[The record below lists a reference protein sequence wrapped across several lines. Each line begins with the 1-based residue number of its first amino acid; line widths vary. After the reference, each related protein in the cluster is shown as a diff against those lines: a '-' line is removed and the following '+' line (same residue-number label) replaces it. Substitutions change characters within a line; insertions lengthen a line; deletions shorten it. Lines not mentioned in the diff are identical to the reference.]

1 MSEISVTKKTRQTN
15 THHFREYYP
24 SGKRLLYGIAV
35 MAFGILIAGFWN
47 YHLVD
52 GFGKNFIAGN
62 TIGDTGSLAGTFGE
76 RGGSFGFLFAA
87 IAGLAATFTAC
98 NCVAFAMLPGLACS
112 ADRQN
117 TRQSAIKAIT
127 AFVVPVAL
135 VGAFYGIFIGF
146 LGPEG
151 IELFNERPIRLAQ
164 AQAVFSI
171 IGIVMI
177 FWGFLELGYFKKLTN
192 RVPVQT
198 KVFFTS
204 PTTKASLLGVLV
216 GLFAVGRPFPVFREF
231 LTYAATANSP
241 LYGSLVMIIHGI
253 GQITVLLLL
262 FFILVYFFGNRMMNW
277 ANQTPHKPRML
288 TALALLGGGAYFIF
302 YWGIAFIYD
311 VGRWGFKLGW
321 YG

>member
-1 MSEISVTKKTRQTN
+1 MEKN
-15 THHFREYYP
+15 TAATHIESFAENYP
-24 SGKRLLYGIAV
+24 NSKRLLYGIAV
-35 MAFGILIAGFWN
+35 ILLGVLIAGFWN

-52 GFGKNFIAGN
+52 GFGKNIVAGN
-62 TIGDTGSLAGTFGE
+62 TIGDTSALAGTFGE
-76 RGGSFGFLFAA
+76 KGGGFGFIFAA

-112 ADRQN
+112 TDRQN
-117 TRQSAIKAIT
+117 TRQTAIKAIT
-127 AFVVPVAL
+127 AFVVPVAI
-135 VGAFYGIFIGF
+135 VGAVYGIFIGF
-146 LGPEG
+146 LGSDG
-151 IELFNERPIRLAQ
+151 IQLFNERPIRLAQ
-164 AQAVFSI
+164 AQAVFSM
-171 IGIVMI
+171 IGIAML
-177 FWGFLELGYFKKLTN
+177 FWGFLELGYFKKITD
-192 RVPVQT
+192 RFSDT
-198 KVFFTS
+198 TREFFTT

-253 GQITVLLLL
+253 GQIAILLVL
-262 FFILVYFFGNRMMNW
+262 FFILVYFFGNKMMNW

-288 TALALLGGGAYFIF
+288 TALAQLGGGSYFIF

>member
-1 MSEISVTKKTRQTN
+1 MSDSSKKTDP
-15 THHFREYYP
+15 FLSYYP
-24 SGKRLLYGIAV
+24 NRKRMLYAIAV
-35 MAFGILIAGFWN
+35 IAAGIIIAGFWN

-52 GFGKNFIAGN
+52 GFGKNIIAGN
-62 TIGDTGSLAGTFGE
+62 TIGDTSSLAGTFGQN
-76 RGGSFGFLFAA
+76 GGGFGFIFAA

-98 NCVAFAMLPGLACS
+98 NCVAFAMIPGLACS
-112 ADRQN
+112 ADQQN
-117 TRQSAIKAIT
+117 TKKSAIKAVT
-127 AFVVPVAL
+127 AFVIPVAL
-135 VGAFYGIFIGF
+135 IGAAYGIFIGF

-164 AQAVFSI
+164 AQAVFSM

-177 FWGFLELGYFKKLTN
+177 GWGFLELGYFKRITD
-192 RVPVQT
+192 RFSDQT
-198 KVFFTS
+198 KEFFAS

-241 LYGSLVMIIHGI
+241 LYASLVMIIHGI
-253 GQITVLLLL
+253 GQITILLLL
-262 FFILVYFFGNRMMNW
+262 FFILVYFFGNKMMSW
-277 ANQTPHKPRML
+277 ANQTPHKPRLL

>member
-1 MSEISVTKKTRQTN
+1 MGTNKTALN
-15 THHFREYYP
+15 TDPFTEQYP
-24 SGKRLLYGIAV
+24 NRKRLLYGFAVIAL
-35 MAFGILIAGFWN
+35 GIIIAGFWN

-52 GFGKNFIAGN
+52 GFGKNIVAGN
-62 TIGDTGSLAGTFGE
+62 TIGDTTSLAGTFSE
-76 RGGSFGFLFAA
+76 NGGGFGFLFAA

-112 ADRQN
+112 ADRKN
-117 TRQSAIKAIT
+117 TRQSAIKAIS
-127 AFVVPVAL
+127 AFVIPVAL

-164 AQAVFSI
+164 AQAVFSM
-171 IGIVMI
+171 IGITMI
-177 FWGFLELGYFKKLTN
+177 VWGFIELGYFKKITD
-192 RVPVQT
+192 RFSDQT
-198 KVFFTS
+198 KQFFTS

-241 LYGSLVMIIHGI
+241 LYASVVMIIHGI
-253 GQITVLLLL
+253 GQITILLLL
-262 FFILVYFFGNRMMNW
+262 FFILVYFFGNKMMNW

>member
-1 MSEISVTKKTRQTN
+1 MEKNN
-15 THHFREYYP
+15 TAPPRDPFLDQYP
-24 SGKRLLYGIAV
+24 NRKRLIYGLAVIAL
-35 MAFGILIAGFWN
+35 GIIIAGFWN

-52 GFGKNFIAGN
+52 GFGKNIVAGN
-62 TIGDTGSLAGTFGE
+62 TIGDTSALAGTFGE
-76 RGGSFGFLFAA
+76 RGGSFGFIFAA

-112 ADRQN
+112 TDRQN
-117 TRQSAIKAIT
+117 TRQTAIKAIT
-127 AFVVPVAL
+127 AFVLPVAL

-151 IELFNERPIRLAQ
+151 IELFNERPVRLAQ
-164 AQAVFSI
+164 AQAVFSM
-171 IGIVMI
+171 IGIAMI
-177 FWGFLELGYFKKLTN
+177 LWGLLELGYFKNITRRFSPLTIE
-192 RVPVQT
+192 
-198 KVFFTS
+198 FFTS

-241 LYGSLVMIIHGI
+241 LYASLVMIIHGI
-253 GQITVLLLL
+253 GQITILLLL
-262 FFILVYFFGNRMMNW
+262 FFVLVYFFGNRMMSW
-277 ANQTPHKPRML
+277 ANETPHKPRML

-321 YG
+321 YS

>member
-1 MSEISVTKKTRQTN
+1 MESKQSIDSKHDNFLNHYTSK
-15 THHFREYYP
+15 
-24 SGKRLLYGIAV
+24 KRLLYGLLVI
-35 MAFGILIAGFWN
+35 AFGIIIAGFWN

-52 GFGKNFIAGN
+52 GFGKNIVAGN
-62 TIGDTGSLAGTFGE
+62 TIGDTSTLAGTFGE
-76 RGGSFGFLFAA
+76 KGGGFGFIFAA

-112 ADRQN
+112 TDRQN
-117 TRQSAIKAIT
+117 TKQTAIKAIT
-127 AFVVPVAL
+127 AFVIPVAL
-135 VGAFYGIFIGF
+135 VGAVYGIFIGF
-146 LGPEG
+146 LGSEG
-151 IELFNERPIRLAQ
+151 IELFNERPVRLAQ

-177 FWGFLELGYFKKLTN
+177 LWGFLELGYFKRITD
-192 RVPVQT
+192 RFSAQT
-198 KVFFTS
+198 KEFFTS

-253 GQITVLLLL
+253 GQIAILLIL
-262 FFILVYFFGNRMMNW
+262 FFILVYFFGNRMMSW
-277 ANQTPHKPRML
+277 ANETPHKPRML

-321 YG
+321 Y